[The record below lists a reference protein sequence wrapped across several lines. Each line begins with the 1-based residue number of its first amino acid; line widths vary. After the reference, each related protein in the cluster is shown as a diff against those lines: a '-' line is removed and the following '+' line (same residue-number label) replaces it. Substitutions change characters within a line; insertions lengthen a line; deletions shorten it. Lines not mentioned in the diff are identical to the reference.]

1 MRLFCECRMMVC
13 AEAHGYRWTRVNEQ
27 GDELIE
33 LPTGAKVYPMQETGR
48 QLQEISSGGGTT
60 VNFYLG
66 GVTIREDADINRIAA
81 ELVER
86 LERQRMIMV

>member
-1 MRLFCECRMMVC
+1 MVR

-48 QLQEISSGGGTT
+48 QLQEMVQGSGSSVVITGN
-60 VNFYLG
+60 NF
-66 GVTIREDADINRIAA
+66 VIREDADITRIAA

-86 LERQRMIMV
+86 LERQRMIMF

>member
-1 MRLFCECRMMVC
+1 M
-13 AEAHGYRWTRVNEQ
+13 TVNEQ

-48 QLQEISSGGGTT
+48 QLQEMVQGSGSSVVITGN
-60 VNFYLG
+60 NF
-66 GVTIREDADINRIAA
+66 VIREDADITRIAA

-86 LERQRMIMV
+86 LERQRMIMF